1 MDHGGYRRRPD
12 DLAEHF
18 AVALLSKKAFAIF
31 KDYEKQKKQ
40 GLDPVFHP
48 EQFGIDDSEG
58 IWKVNQESEEK

>member
-1 MDHGGYRRRPD
+1 MTW
-12 DLAEHF
+12 LNII

-48 EQFGIDDSEG
+48 EEFGIDDTEG
-58 IWKVNQESEEK
+58 IWGREENETEKVA